1 MSRFCLCRTNL
12 CPDCLA
18 QVNGIFQPLLSSRGG
33 RVHAAGPRVGI
44 SRRRGAPG
52 RGRPWPQGLGT
63 LLLRNGVL
71 KHTLINCSQKK
82 NGEGKSRKGEREG

>member
-33 RVHAAGPRVGI
+33 RVHTAGPRVGI
-44 SRRRGAPG
+44 SRHRGAPG
-52 RGRPWPQGLGT
+52 RGRPWPRGLGT